1 MTEDARGFRVA
12 LVAGELLNPP
22 AGGLDALSVLQELD
36 WGIIQLPLAEY
47 PDEVAEP
54 LLDQA
59 AEHAEEFA
67 KYGYT
72 LAVVGGHRGL
82 EAALDRY
89 EVLMPRSV
97 DPASAEELR
106 DFLTSL
112 H

>member
-22 AGGLDALSVLQELD
+22 AGDLDALPLLQELD

-67 KYGYT
+67 KHGYT
-72 LAVVGGHRGL
+72 LAVIGGHRGL

-89 EVLMPRSV
+89 GVLMPRSFDPGSV
-97 DPASAEELR
+97 DELR